1 LALLAEGLGEL
12 AAQLLVLGG
21 QRPVAFEGGLQPCAG

>member
-1 LALLAEGLGEL
+1 LALLPKGLGEL

-21 QRPVAFEGGLQPCAG
+21 QRPVAFEGGLQPCTG